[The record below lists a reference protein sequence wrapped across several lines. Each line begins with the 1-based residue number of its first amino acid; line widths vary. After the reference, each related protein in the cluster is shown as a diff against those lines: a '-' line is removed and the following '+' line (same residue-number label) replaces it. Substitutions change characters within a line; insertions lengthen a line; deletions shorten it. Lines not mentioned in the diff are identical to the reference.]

1 MGREIEQKNMF
12 SSIKRKEKRE
22 KRKKKKRNKKRKE
35 KGSHE
40 FTRKTTNVI
49 ITRD

>member
-22 KRKKKKRNKKRKE
+22 KRKRERKKEKKKEVMNLHAKQPMLL
-35 KGSHE
+35 
-40 FTRKTTNVI
+40 
-49 ITRD
+49 